1 MEARGRVVHWDLAM
15 CGREESAKVK
25 LFFFVCAFNL
35 TRESETRNVQ
45 DDDIRST
52 QTRTKFEAGHGC
64 VRQTL

>member
-1 MEARGRVVHWDLAM
+1 M

-25 LFFFVCAFNL
+25 LFFFLYLIN
-35 TRESETRNVQ
+35 RESETRNVQ